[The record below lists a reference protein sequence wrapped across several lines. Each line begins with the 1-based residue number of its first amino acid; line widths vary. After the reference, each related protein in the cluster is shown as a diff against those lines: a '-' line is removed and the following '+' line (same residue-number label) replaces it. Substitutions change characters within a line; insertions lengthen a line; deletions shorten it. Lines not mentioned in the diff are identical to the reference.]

1 MGSGSDLEKYLR
13 TAPVMYERPL
23 VGGGGHRDKKILWL
37 EGGVAV
43 AAKAGSTP
51 ELMTQARCEVAAWL
65 LALELEMTKLVP
77 TTVMR
82 KMPAAAGGEVECS
95 AQVMWTQFKMALG
108 GGFTHTDCPDE
119 TGWHIAVFDVLAANI
134 DRHDGNWGAID
145 AMPDA
150 VLVDHGHC
158 FTKSPNTTSQFYVA
172 RQGQQIPDGALALV
186 QKFVD
191 DSDRTRLK
199 EVLDQPIV
207 QQVIDRAQHLVHG
220 GVLALP

>member
-1 MGSGSDLEKYLR
+1 M
-13 TAPVMYERPL
+13 
-23 VGGGGHRDKKILWL
+23 
-37 EGGVAV
+37 
-43 AAKAGSTP
+43 AGSAHP
-51 ELMTQARCEVAAWL
+51 L
-65 LALELEMTKLVP
+65 
-77 TTVMR
+77 
-82 KMPAAAGGEVECS
+82 S
-95 AQVMWTQFKMALG
+95 Y
-108 GGFTHTDCPDE
+108 E
-119 TGWHIAVFDVLAANI
+119 TGWLIAVFDVLAANI
-134 DRHDGNWGAID
+134 DRNDGNWGAID

-172 RQGQQIPDGALALV
+172 RQGQQIPDEALALI

-191 DSDRTRLK
+191 HSDGTRLK